1 MRSVASVMSNSLW
14 PTRLFCTWYS
24 SGENTGVGCHALLP
38 TQDLNPCL
46 LHCRCILYPL
56 SHLDH
61 ACCHLIDVFFL
72 LKCPDVQLN
81 KWISF
86 FLLPSFLLPFFF
98 SLPTFLY
105 TFLNLGIGFNKY
117 TCIFFSLKRKYCVL
131 GVGGDGFC
139 VYSVLSIL
147 SNIPRL
153 AGLLHSGGCKQGGCS
168 VREVVFRWS
177 TLLVPSPGPFL
188 WGATER
194 NTHLISLPNLHA

>member
-14 PTRLFCTWYS
+14 PTRLFCPWYS
-24 SGENTGVGCHALLP
+24 SGENAGVGCHAVLP

-86 FLLPSFLLPFFF
+86 FLFPSFLIFPPFPPSFTRFQTWGLGLTNTLVF
-98 SLPTFLY
+98 SFHLNGNTLY
-105 TFLNLGIGFNKY
+105 LGWGKMAFVYILY
-117 TCIFFSLKRKYCVL
+117 YP
-131 GVGGDGFC
+131 FC
-139 VYSVLSIL
+139 LI
-147 SNIPRL
+147 
-153 AGLLHSGGCKQGGCS
+153 
-168 VREVVFRWS
+168 
-177 TLLVPSPGPFL
+177 SPGWLVYFTL
-188 WGATER
+188 GAVSKVDAVSEK
-194 NTHLISLPNLHA
+194 